1 MEAIEDLNH
10 LKPVPKE
17 IGKLEF
23 ALKQPE
29 IVKKINYEKVTKYTF
44 LNHVDGVL
52 FKYQKI
58 EEVEEPSFVVGT
70 FNINSFRG
78 IKTPQIL
85 IDSLEID

>member
-1 MEAIEDLNH
+1 M
-10 LKPVPKE
+10 
-17 IGKLEF
+17 
-23 ALKQPE
+23 
-29 IVKKINYEKVTKYTF
+29 
-44 LNHVDGVL
+44 DGVL